1 MGRGILSTII
11 AMMIGNAI
19 IYVAGASWL
28 ASFIGAE
35 KALTAGVLP
44 FLYGDILK
52 LAVAAGLMPVA
63 WRLVKN
69 FQK

>member
-1 MGRGILSTII
+1 
-11 AMMIGNAI
+11 
-19 IYVAGASWL
+19 
-28 ASFIGAE
+28 
-35 KALTAGVLP
+35 LTAGVLP

-63 WRLVKN
+63 WRLVKT